1 MGFVR
6 AASVNDVASGSAA
19 RVEAGGRAVLLAN
32 LDGKLYAIS
41 DTCSHMGGTLSK
53 GSFADGV
60 VTCPRHG
67 SQFDVRTGRNVRA
80 PKILFFKG
88 KADDVPS
95 YPVRVEGDD
104 VLIDVSD

>member
-6 AASVNDVASGSAA
+6 AASVNDVAGGSAA
-19 RVEAGGRAVLLAN
+19 RVDVGGRAVLPAN
-32 LDGKLYAIS
+32 VDGDFHAIS

-53 GSFADGV
+53 GAYADGV
-60 VTCPRHG
+60 VTRPRHG
-67 SQFDVRTGRNVRA
+67 SQFDVRTGRNVRG
-80 PKILFFKG
+80 PKILFVKG

>member
-19 RVEAGGRAVLLAN
+19 RVEVGGRAVLLAN
-32 LDGKLYAIS
+32 LDGELYAIS

-53 GSFADGV
+53 GTFADGV

-67 SQFDVRTGRNVRA
+67 SQFDVRTGRNVRG
-80 PKILFFKG
+80 PKILFIKG

-95 YPVRVEGDD
+95 YPVRVEGDE

>member
-6 AASVNDVASGSAA
+6 AASVSEVESGAA
-19 RVEAGGRAVLLAN
+19 RRVEVAGKAVLLAN
-32 LDGKLYAIS
+32 LDGEFHAIS
-41 DTCSHMGGTLSK
+41 DTCSHMGGALSK
-53 GSFADGV
+53 GAYADGV

-67 SQFDVRTGRNVRA
+67 SQFDVRTGRNVRG

-104 VLIDVSD
+104 VLIDVGG